1 MCIIV
6 ALCMQTTK
14 KKLISYVLILPQA
27 FFAVLDVRSP
37 IEELLRG
44 LRCVFL
50 VCNLSTKKVAG
61 LRWVRKGIGGIDLSG
76 ESLVQRSHNTGPVQ
90 IKKTNNKSNLQ
101 HVRVTSR
108 SRLIVWLGQSVWFI
122 CASKRTDGRQ
132 PAFTSGMEQ
141 KKKKKGRGEDT
152 WLVNKHLWIVWMT
165 HGVGVLDQYKA
176 GSFAAVSF

>member
-1 MCIIV
+1 MRVFEELLSKMCIIV

-90 IKKTNNKSNLQ
+90 IKKKTTTKATYSMSESQAGL
-101 HVRVTSR
+101 
-108 SRLIVWLGQSVWFI
+108 VWLCGLDSLFGLFALRREPMAGSQLSPPGW
-122 CASKRTDGRQ
+122 S
-132 PAFTSGMEQ
+132 
-141 KKKKKGRGEDT
+141 KKKKKRT
-152 WLVNKHLWIVWMT
+152 RWRHLAS
-165 HGVGVLDQYKA
+165 K
-176 GSFAAVSF
+176 

>member
-1 MCIIV
+1 MRVFEELLSKMCIIV

-90 IKKTNNKSNLQ
+90 IKKKQQKQLTAC
-101 HVRVTSR
+101 
-108 SRLIVWLGQSVWFI
+108 QSHKQVSSDCVAWTVCLVYLRFEENRWQA
-122 CASKRTDGRQ
+122 ASFHLRDG
-132 PAFTSGMEQ
+132 A
-141 KKKKKGRGEDT
+141 KKKKKRT
-152 WLVNKHLWIVWMT
+152 RWRHLAS
-165 HGVGVLDQYKA
+165 K
-176 GSFAAVSF
+176 

>member
-1 MCIIV
+1 MRVFEELLSKMCIIV

-90 IKKTNNKSNLQ
+90 IKKKTTKATYSMSESQAGL
-101 HVRVTSR
+101 
-108 SRLIVWLGQSVWFI
+108 VWLCGLDSLFGLFALRREPMAGSQLSPPGW
-122 CASKRTDGRQ
+122 S
-132 PAFTSGMEQ
+132 
-141 KKKKKGRGEDT
+141 KKKKKKRT
-152 WLVNKHLWIVWMT
+152 RWRHLAS
-165 HGVGVLDQYKA
+165 K
-176 GSFAAVSF
+176 

>member
-90 IKKTNNKSNLQ
+90 IKKKQQKQLTAC
-101 HVRVTSR
+101 
-108 SRLIVWLGQSVWFI
+108 QSHKQVSSDCVAWTVCLVYLRFEENRWQA
-122 CASKRTDGRQ
+122 ASFHLRDG
-132 PAFTSGMEQ
+132 A

>member
-90 IKKTNNKSNLQ
+90 IKKTKQQKQL
-101 HVRVTSR
+101 TAC
-108 SRLIVWLGQSVWFI
+108 QSHKQVSSDCVAWTVCLVYLRFEENRWQA
-122 CASKRTDGRQ
+122 ASFHLRDG
-132 PAFTSGMEQ
+132 A
-141 KKKKKGRGEDT
+141 KKKKGRGEDT

>member
-1 MCIIV
+1 MRVFEELLSKMCIIV

-90 IKKTNNKSNLQ
+90 IKKKQQKQLTAC
-101 HVRVTSR
+101 
-108 SRLIVWLGQSVWFI
+108 QSHKQVSSDCVAWTVCLVYLRFEENRWQA
-122 CASKRTDGRQ
+122 ASFHLRDG
-132 PAFTSGMEQ
+132 A
-141 KKKKKGRGEDT
+141 KKKKRT
-152 WLVNKHLWIVWMT
+152 RWRHLAS
-165 HGVGVLDQYKA
+165 K
-176 GSFAAVSF
+176 